1 MPQNFGNISGGFLGG
16 QVADPPRWHHTAGM
30 TTAASEPD
38 VALSVAEAAARVGL
52 TPATLRTWD
61 RRYGLSPS
69 IRTEGGHRRYNGLD
83 LARLRVVQQMV
94 DGGVPPGEAVT
105 ASIEL
110 SPEALKDKDTVPVPV
125 GDGPRRPGGG
135 NVLALPGGDE
145 VQRGL
150 ARAAVSLDGTAISDR
165 VGELMDEYGVIPTW
179 EDVLVP
185 VLTSLGERWYQT
197 KRGIEIE
204 HVTADAVARAL
215 QTHGANVRVDQRPVL
230 LVCMPEELH
239 TLPLMAL
246 QAALRDVGQ
255 GSVMLGARVPIVA
268 IQDAVKRVRPRR
280 VVLWAQTARVADP
293 SVLRQIPT
301 QRPAIKFIVAGP
313 GWHDHIDELSGA
325 AYPQSLGQA
334 VDMIVGAA

>member
-1 MPQNFGNISGGFLGG
+1 M
-16 QVADPPRWHHTAGM
+16 
-30 TTAASEPD
+30 TAATSDPE

-69 IRTEGGHRRYNGLD
+69 IRTEGGHRRYNSLD
-83 LARLRVVQQMV
+83 VARLRVVQQMV

-110 SPEALKDKDTVPVPV
+110 SPEALRDATPVPVPE
-125 GDGPRRPGGG
+125 GSRRPGGG

-150 ARAAVSLDGTAISDR
+150 ARAAVSLDATVITER
-165 VGELMDEYGVIPTW
+165 VSELLVEHGVVPTW

-215 QTHGANVRVDQRPVL
+215 QMHGADVRVDQRPVL

-246 QAALRDVGQ
+246 QAALRDAGQ

-268 IQDAVKRVRPRR
+268 IQDAVKRLRPRR
-280 VVLWAQTARVADP
+280 VVLWAQTERVADP
-293 SVLRQIPT
+293 TVLAQIPS
-301 QRPAIKFIVAGP
+301 QRPAIKTIVAGP
-313 GWHDHIDELSGA
+313 GWQGHIEELSGT
-325 AYPQSLGQA
+325 AYPGSLGQA
-334 VDMIVGAA
+334 VDMIVGAE